1 LGLLVVHSLH
11 FVAHDSALFPLLF
24 FYPCIRLHSS
34 RHQPKTLHRPTQPL
48 SFPDETRDRDLP
60 SASSSFLLIYPALH
74 WRSPVRCR
82 KWLCVLPIFSRCI
95 PFLKCSAA
103 LLFSIFFSPHEEVD
117 HLRSLWPSYMSFLIL
132 SHLIFQCASGEKP
145 LSILSALHL
154 FCKNRLDCRP
164 ALRSTLVISV
174 EPLFIM

>member
-1 LGLLVVHSLH
+1 VQE
-11 FVAHDSALFPLLF
+11 VALRASNILTVYPVFEMFRGFALFYF
-24 FYPCIRLHSS
+24 F
-34 RHQPKTLHRPTQPL
+34 
-48 SFPDETRDRDLP
+48 FLP
-60 SASSSFLLIYPALH
+60 H
-74 WRSPVRCR
+74 E
-82 KWLCVLPIFSRCI
+82 
-95 PFLKCSAA
+95 
-103 LLFSIFFSPHEEVD
+103 EEVD

-132 SHLIFQCASGEKP
+132 SHHIFQCASGEKP